1 MSIQTAID
9 DMDSAERDAA
19 ERARIR
25 NMRIAQFKRLER
37 LLEDVETHNLARDR
51 VVTEAMWQELHN
63 LDDVLPVR
71 APARLW
77 TSRNTARLHGAILDW
92 EAEILDQ
99 VAPQRL
105 LYDDR
110 RDEQ

>member
-1 MSIQTAID
+1 MSIQTAVD
-9 DMDSAERDAA
+9 DMDSAEREAA

-25 NMRIAQFKRLER
+25 NIRIAQFKRLER

-51 VVTEAMWQELHN
+51 VVTEEMWHELHT
-63 LDDVLPVR
+63 LDRVLPVR

-92 EAEILDQ
+92 EQDLLDE
-99 VAPQRL
+99 VAPHRVA
-105 LYDDR
+105 YDDR
-110 RDEQ
+110 REEL

>member
-9 DMDSAERDAA
+9 DMDTAEREAA
-19 ERARIR
+19 ERARAR
-25 NMRIAQFKRLER
+25 SLRIAQFKRLER
-37 LLEDVETHNLARDR
+37 VLEDIETHNLTRDR
-51 VVTEAMWQELHN
+51 VVTDEIWDELHS
-63 LDDVLPVR
+63 LDSVLPVR

-92 EAEILDQ
+92 EAELLDE

-105 LYDDR
+105 AYDDR

>member
-9 DMDSAERDAA
+9 DMDSAERQAA

-25 NMRIAQFKRLER
+25 SARIAQFKRLER
-37 LLEDVETHNLARDR
+37 VLEDVETHNLARDR
-51 VVTEAMWQELHN
+51 VVTEEMWSELHS
-63 LDDVLPVR
+63 LDDALPVR

-92 EAEILDQ
+92 EAELLDE

-105 LYDDR
+105 MYDDR

>member
-1 MSIQTAID
+1 MSIQTAIE

-25 NMRIAQFKRLER
+25 NLRIAQFKRLER
-37 LLEDVETHNLARDR
+37 VLEDVETHNLARDR
-51 VVTEAMWQELHN
+51 VVTEQMWSELHN
-63 LDDVLPVR
+63 LDEMLPVR

-92 EAEILDQ
+92 EAELLDE

-105 LYDDR
+105 AFDDR
-110 RDEQ
+110 YEEL